1 MSPTQQSRLTF
12 ATTVFSK
19 VAKTTS
25 VAVIMGLS
33 LFTFS
38 CEKKISVSTNAKTLP
53 IIKDAQNIIS
63 TRPQNQDTIMA
74 VLKLKS
80 PALLEQATRSE
91 GKTQINQDLLKA
103 VLAEHEAAIQELKNV
118 SSEIQVIFR
127 YKMVLN
133 GLAIVAPKSAFEKIQ
148 KIGFIATWEEVSA
161 FGRPE
166 SVNTQ
171 AVVGALSLNER
182 NSSKFIGAEKL
193 NLAGLTGKGLRV
205 GVLDTGIDHTHAM
218 FGGVGTPEAYKAIDP
233 AKESTGFPNRKIVGG
248 VDLVGTVYDAA
259 NPAFSF
265 RIPKPDMNPLDEGG
279 HGSHVAGTIAGLG
292 NGVDSY
298 NGMAPDA
305 DLYDIKVFGADGST
319 SDMVVI
325 AGLEF
330 SVDPNGDNDLG
341 DQLDVVNLSL
351 GSGYGNPKILY
362 AEAVKNLVRGG
373 TVAVISAGNS
383 GPNDYIVG
391 APGTS
396 TEALSVAASIDNGDH
411 NWKFDS
417 SEFSINGETKFVEA
431 IEAATTKSIK
441 DGPVEGKLVYVGLAN
456 VDLTE
461 EQIAAV
467 RGNVALVDRGIV
479 TFNDKAK
486 RIAAAGAIGFV
497 LANNREGA
505 PFKMGTTDKF
515 EIPGIMITQELG
527 NLIKASIGSGGEP
540 RIKFLGSLKI
550 EKPELIDQLTDFSSK
565 GPRSIDGF
573 LKPEISA
580 PGNNVISASM
590 GKGAEVVQLSGT
602 SMAAPHM
609 AGVMALVKQ
618 SMKQRGLD
626 LSALELKNVVMGTSK
641 TIGDATGRYAIS
653 RQGAGRIQADAAA
666 ESVLVANTP
675 SISFGEVSIETR
687 KSLRSKLSVRN
698 LQASELELKVQFE
711 GNSFITMNAVSNLKL
726 AAGAAMDLN
735 LTFTLDA
742 SQMGEHNTREMDG
755 WVKFVKL
762 DGTEVYR
769 VPVLA
774 VAHRL
779 SAVSA
784 QNFKVASTS
793 RLDSEGALVT
803 LDLAN
808 SSANAGDVLLFNLV
822 GVDERK
828 PLALPFMSSDCDM
841 QAVGYKVIEQTDD
854 QGQSEQVVQFGIKT
868 YQPMTT
874 WNSCDV
880 SILVDSNRD
889 GVAEQ
894 ELLGSSLKSIP
905 NQASEAFASTLLDAA
920 KTRELRLAFEAKV
933 NALLANPEIPNKQ
946 EALQKM
952 KTEEKYDEAIL
963 SQSAMQLYNNSTVVV
978 VEVPL
983 AKLATDATGA
993 IHFKVIVSHNEQA
1006 TTQLDDVLAS
1016 EEPFFSISNRLQDQP
1031 FLDLMMGSTLLPGEF
1046 KTVEMTKG
1054 AKEGKLLALFPQNRF
1069 SFSNNIMDDQAQV
1082 LIPSYGFGK

>member
-1 MSPTQQSRLTF
+1 MKTGKMK
-12 ATTVFSK
+12 TVSMAVVMGFGLIFS
-19 VAKTTS
+19 
-25 VAVIMGLS
+25 G
-33 LFTFS
+33 
-38 CEKKISVSTNAKTLP
+38 CEKKITVSTNGKAAP
-53 IIKDAQNIIS
+53 IIKDAQSIIS
-63 TRPQNQDTIMA
+63 TRPQNQDMMMA

-80 PALLEQATRSE
+80 PALLEQTTRSE

-103 VLAEHEAAIQELKNV
+103 VLAEHETAIQELKAV
-118 SSEIQVIFR
+118 SSDIQVIYR

-133 GLAIVAPKSAFEKIQ
+133 GLAILAPKAAFEKIQ

-161 FGRPE
+161 FARPT
-166 SVNTQ
+166 SVNTL
-171 AVVGALSLNER
+171 AVTETLSSLTER

-218 FGGVGTPEAYKAIDP
+218 FGGVGTAEAYKAVDP

-279 HGSHVAGTIAGLG
+279 HGTHVAGTIAGLG
-292 NGVDSY
+292 NNVDSY

-330 SVDPNGDNDLG
+330 AVDPNGDHDLG

-351 GSGYGNPKILY
+351 GSSYGNPKILY

-417 SEFSINGETKFVEA
+417 SEFIINGESKVVEA
-431 IEAATTKSIK
+431 IEAVSTKPIK
-441 DGPVEGKLVYVGLAN
+441 DAPVVGKLVYIGLAN

-461 EQIAAV
+461 EQKAAV
-467 RGNVALVDRGIV
+467 RGNVALVDRGVV
-479 TFNDKAK
+479 TFNEKAV
-486 RIAAAGAIGFV
+486 RAAAAGAIGFV

-505 PFKMGTTDKF
+505 PFRMGTTDKL
-515 EIPGIMITQELG
+515 EIPGIMITQEMG
-527 NLIKASIGSGGEP
+527 NLIKAAIGNGQEP
-540 RIKFLGSLKI
+540 QIKFQGSIKI

-565 GPRSIDGF
+565 GPRSIDGY

-609 AGVMALVKQ
+609 AGVVAIVKQ

-626 LSALELKNVVMGTSK
+626 LTALELKNVVMGTSK
-641 TIGDATGRYAIS
+641 TIGDGKERYAIS
-653 RQGAGRIQADAAA
+653 RQGAGRIQADVAA
-666 ESVLVANTP
+666 EAMVVANTP
-675 SISFGEVSIETR
+675 SISFGEVSVESR
-687 KSLRSKLSVRN
+687 KSLRTRFALKN
-698 LQASELELKVQFE
+698 LTAAEQTLKVQFE
-711 GNSFITMNAVSNLKL
+711 GNSFITMNPITDLKL
-726 AAGAAMDLN
+726 AASSSADLS

-742 SQMGEHNTREMDG
+742 SAMGDSNTREMDG
-755 WVKFVKL
+755 WVKFL
-762 DGTEVYR
+762 AQDGQEVYR

-779 SAVSA
+779 ASLSA

-793 RLDSEGALVT
+793 RIDSDGALVT
-803 LDLAN
+803 LDIAN
-808 SSANAGDVLLFNLV
+808 SSVNAGDVLLFNLV

-828 PLALPFMSSDCDM
+828 PLALPFMSADCDM
-841 QAVGYKVIEQTDD
+841 QAVGYKIVEQTDD
-854 QGQSEQVVQFGIKT
+854 QGQTESVVQFAVKT

-880 SILVDSNRD
+880 SIMIDSNRD
-889 GVAEQ
+889 GIAEQ
-894 ELLGSSLKSIP
+894 EILGASLKSIP
-905 NQASEAFASTLLDAA
+905 NQVSEAFASTLLDAGKA
-920 KTRELRLAFEAKV
+920 RDLRRAFEAKV
-933 NALLANPEIPNKQ
+933 NALLANPEVPNKQ

-952 KTEEKYDEAIL
+952 KSEEVYNDAIL
-963 SQSAMQLYNNSTVVV
+963 AQNSMTLFNNSTVVV
-978 VEVPL
+978 VEAPL
-983 AKLATDATGA
+983 AKLAMDASGA

-1006 TTQLDDVLAS
+1006 TTQQDDVLAN
-1016 EEPFFSISNRLQDQP
+1016 EEPFFSISNRVQDQG
-1031 FLDLMMGSTLLPGEF
+1031 FLDLGDMFKLNGGEF
-1046 KTVEMTKG
+1046 KTVEMIKG
-1054 AKEGKLLALFPQNRF
+1054 AKDGKLLALFPQNRF
-1069 SFSNNIMDDQAQV
+1069 SFSNNIMDDQAQI
-1082 LIPSYGFGK
+1082 LTPTYSFGK